1 MRKSVSVCILHPTKA
16 KTPARTLR
24 FQNSVVARGGID
36 HSLRMAN
43 PVLYQLVNLVVIPD
57 IDWNDFILSNDQ
69 FKRNPVLQINR
80 DAM

>member
-1 MRKSVSVCILHPTKA
+1 
-16 KTPARTLR
+16 
-24 FQNSVVARGGID
+24 
-36 HSLRMAN
+36 MAN